1 MQTQLLVLQIPDGP
15 SAALPHWRIT
25 RPTVLTA
32 VEQLRRTD
40 TLDPRLVSTAEP
52 SDLRHEIISNRHRDR
67 RVAQPDVGRDAAKA
81 GSVRI
86 QPALTA
92 GEQLGGGID
101 GADENTGT
109 NTTTLRPT
117 WGRGQPRVLHQRDV
131 RPGEIY
137 CRQREPSEPGGTRQV
152 GIANPAA
159 EHV

>member
-117 WGRGQPRVLHQRDV
+117 RGARSTTRPPPTRCPARRNLLSSAGAIRARRHEAGRHR
-131 RPGEIY
+131 
-137 CRQREPSEPGGTRQV
+137 
-152 GIANPAA
+152 
-159 EHV
+159 